1 MIQYIQILRFAAAM
15 WVALYHAKYSDFFP
29 QLPQALRIFI
39 DGGYAGVD
47 IFFVISGVIMAL
59 VTQDSPRGIRHAGQF
74 VLMRFARIY
83 TGWWPVMAI
92 TVGMF
97 VWLNALLPQ
106 TNVWSSA
113 FLYFSNSSLH
123 VSSVIWTLMYELYF
137 YLIIGL
143 SLLLPV
149 GWRDRILGV
158 MALCIAVYV
167 AAQWSAGNYQAT
179 ELHRATYT
187 TWFFAA
193 PLVLE
198 FFAGYFLYRYLQKKP
213 HHDWRW
219 WAVATLIL
227 AMLAMYVGRKVIP
240 AESFLAEFY
249 FWTERTIFVGLAA
262 CALLG
267 TALLA
272 PPLPQGRWQ
281 WLSSLGNYSF
291 AIYLLHSLVF
301 DIFRRSATWLE
312 PLYQH
317 RVAVTCLV
325 FVVLLAF
332 SALYYHF
339 IEHPLYQACRRKITQ
354 WLPLKT

>member
-15 WVALYHAKYSDFFP
+15 WVALYHAKYSAFFP

-106 TNVWSSA
+106 TNLWSSA

-143 SLLLPV
+143 SLLLVNWLGLIGVALGTLIPSVIIHCVYLRESMRHLQVPVSQFLWSSFGPNLVPVVLTLAYLLWFKQQWPLV
-149 GWRDRILGV
+149 GWPPL
-158 MALCIAVYV
+158 LLSIA
-167 AAQWSAGNYQAT
+167 SAS
-179 ELHRATYT
+179 
-187 TWFFAA
+187 
-193 PLVLE
+193 VL
-198 FFAGYFLYRYLQKKP
+198 YLFLY
-213 HHDWRW
+213 
-219 WAVATLIL
+219 L
-227 AMLAMYVGRKVIP
+227 AIG
-240 AESFLAEFY
+240 
-249 FWTERTIFVGLAA
+249 AA
-262 CALLG
+262 DDRR
-267 TALLA
+267 ALLA
-272 PPLPQGRWQ
+272 
-281 WLSSLGNYSF
+281 
-291 AIYLLHSLVF
+291 LLL
-301 DIFRRSATWLE
+301 R
-312 PLYQH
+312 H
-317 RVAVTCLV
+317 RN
-325 FVVLLAF
+325 
-332 SALYYHF
+332 
-339 IEHPLYQACRRKITQ
+339 
-354 WLPLKT
+354 WN